1 MEEIFYRQLSLI
13 TRTLIV
19 AVVEDMKS
27 SEAKEVLFKFSPLLL
42 RFSMR
47 NLILLQVVG
56 GGGVVQIYFK

>member
-19 AVVEDMKS
+19 AVEDMKS